1 MHVFREGGVA
11 KLMRERR
18 DDCVKFEL
26 KLNKSLALVLGS
38 GLKHTQ
44 NSRLS
49 NSSETSDYQKNQ
61 LDKRLRVGSTLNP
74 N

>member
-1 MHVFREGGVA
+1 MT
-11 KLMRERR
+11 
-18 DDCVKFEL
+18 VKFEL

-38 GLKHTQ
+38 GFKQPKSHF
-44 NSRLS
+44 RLS
-49 NSSETSDYQKNQ
+49 NSSEKTSDYRKNQ